1 METEILQQILGE
13 LKELKT
19 GQSRV
24 EAGQAKLKEDFG
36 WLRTEQSF
44 TRRTVSGLEDG
55 QAAIR
60 ERLSGL
66 EEGQTAMQERLSGL
80 EEGQTAMQERLS
92 GLEAGQAKLEA
103 GQTVMQ
109 ERLSGLE
116 EGQIAMQESISKL
129 EQDVSKIQQ
138 NITHMDKDIVIIR
151 AAGFKLEQ
159 EYGKKIDASL
169 GVSVGNM
176 QKLTQHDKDIERIDS
191 QIDRMD
197 NIQIGHTLQL
207 ERLAK

>member
-60 ERLSGL
+60 
-66 EEGQTAMQERLSGL
+66 ERLSGL